1 MGKKTPIRKCVACGA
16 RRPKSE
22 LIRVVYNKNN
32 KQVCLDKDRK
42 MSGRGAYICPDK
54 DCLLKARKANKFSR
68 ALKISI
74 SDEIYNHLMEEIGIM
89 DD

>member
-1 MGKKTPIRKCVACGA
+1 MAKKTPMRKCVACGT

-22 LIRVVYNKNN
+22 LIRVVYNKHN
-32 KQVCLDKDRK
+32 KQVCLDKNGK
-42 MSGRGAYICPDK
+42 MPGRGAYICPEK
-54 DCLLKARKANKFSR
+54 NCLLNARKANKFSR